1 MFALLPIIGVE
12 GVAFTQSM
20 PSEVKRVMGKYACT
34 SCHAL
39 QERLIGPSW
48 LELSKHRYTPRRLST
63 LMRQP
68 RPENWPD
75 YPPMPPLPHFT
86 DTDAKIIADWLNR
99 LKK

>member
-1 MFALLPIIGVE
+1 
-12 GVAFTQSM
+12 
-20 PSEVKRVMGKYACT
+20 
-34 SCHAL
+34 
-39 QERLIGPSW
+39 
-48 LELSKHRYTPRRLST
+48 
-63 LMRQP
+63 MRQP